1 MKNVLKIVPLIAPL
15 LLTPTAPSF
24 AMSGAGCSGDCASC
38 HSLTKPEA
46 TTLLKDLGS
55 VKEVKPAPVRG
66 LYEVVVEREGRTGVV
81 YLDYGKKHLIAG
93 QVFDLA
99 TRKPA
104 QEAAPKKHQERLNPA
119 TLSTADALVMGNPKG
134 KKKLFLFT
142 DPECPYCAK
151 MHEQLKK
158 LCSLEPDLAVYIKM
172 FPLKVHPNAYGK
184 ARVILAR
191 KSLSLLEKSY
201 KGEPL
206 PPAGDADP
214 SKGLDEGIKFAESV
228 GIDATPT
235 LVLQDG
241 RILPGLKDA
250 QTLRK
255 LIR

>member
-1 MKNVLKIVPLIAPL
+1 MPLLKNVAIIPFMFLGLAVPA
-15 LLTPTAPSF
+15 F
-24 AMSGAGCSGDCASC
+24 AMSGPGCSGDCVSC
-38 HSLTKPEA
+38 HSLGKAEA
-46 TTLLKDLGS
+46 SSLLKDLGS
-55 VKEVKPAPVRG
+55 VKDVKPAPVRG
-66 LYEVVVEREGRTGVV
+66 LYEVVVEREGRTGVI

-104 QEAAPKKHQERLNPA
+104 QESAPPKKLERLNPA
-119 TLSTADALVMGNPKG
+119 TLSTDNALVMGNAKG
-134 KKKLFLFT
+134 KKKLFVFT
-142 DPECPYCAK
+142 DPECPYCSK
-151 MHEQLKK
+151 MHEELKR
-158 LCSLEPDLAVYIKM
+158 LCTLEPDLAVYVKM
-172 FPLKVHPNAYGK
+172 FPLKMHPNAYGK

-191 KSLSLLEKSY
+191 KSLALLEKSY
-201 KGEPL
+201 AGQPL
-206 PPAGDADP
+206 PPALESDP

-250 QTLRK
+250 ETMRK